1 MTFMRLPSTS
11 RFTPAISL
19 FLLAALTASAQVS
32 GGSGGSA
39 VPFLIIPPNA
49 RTGGM
54 GEVGTGVAKDI
65 SATFYNIGGLAYQ
78 KNTQVSLTYSKW
90 LPQFNA
96 DLHYSYLN
104 GSTYVKGLDGT
115 INAHLVFLDLGEFQ
129 QTFETGQQGAKFRSL
144 EFAIGAGYSTMV
156 ADDIGAGV
164 QARFIQSNLSS
175 VTVGNEKPGIGR
187 SVAFDIG
194 ALWTPKTDWGMP
206 EDFLSVGANLANI
219 GPKIHY
225 VDIQQAD
232 PLPTTLR
239 LGLGFHLVQ
248 DEFND
253 LVAAVDMN
261 KLLVNRP
268 SKDAVDPVPKSLVTA
283 WGNGKG
289 VEWSGGL
296 EYWYEHLVALR
307 AGYFT
312 ETAAGGNRR
321 FFTFGAGLRYDMY
334 GFDFSYINTIEETH
348 PLANTLRFTFVVDF
362 DHETK

>member
-1 MTFMRLPSTS
+1 MWFPSRR
-11 RFTPAISL
+11 RFAPVVSL
-19 FLLAALTASAQVS
+19 FLIAAVSASAQVS

-54 GEVGTGVAKDI
+54 GEVGTGTARDI
-65 SATFYNIGGLAYQ
+65 SATFYNVGGLAYQ
-78 KNTQVSLTYSKW
+78 KNTQVSVTYSKW

-96 DLHYSYLN
+96 DLHYSYVN
-104 GSTYVKGLDGT
+104 GSTFVKDLDGT
-115 INAHLVFLDLGEFQ
+115 VNVHFVFLDLGEFQ

-156 ADDIGAGV
+156 ADDVGFGV
-164 QARFIQSNLSS
+164 QARYIQSNLSS

-206 EDFLSVGANLANI
+206 EDFISLGANFANI

-232 PLPTTLR
+232 PLPTTFR
-239 LGLGFHLVQ
+239 IGAGLHLVK

-253 LVAAVDMN
+253 LTAAIDMD

-268 SKDAVDPVPKSLVTA
+268 SINEVDPVPKSIITS

-289 VEWSGGL
+289 VEWSMGL
-296 EYWYEHLVALR
+296 EYWYEQLVALR

-334 GFDFSYINTIEETH
+334 GFDFSYINTIDATH

-362 DHETK
+362 DHDSK